1 MTAERDIPESWLPG
15 RAREPDDMTELSPE
29 KQYNSNDA
37 SGVPATGSNSKSVKR
52 PKDIHSSENSPS
64 DSQPNKPIPRSG
76 YGKLPKWTK
85 SWVLWTLLLAMV
97 PGAIAFMA
105 TAMLLKLPSAPNCPS
120 IFWPLASASVRL
132 HCAQLAASKQTV
144 KDLLQAIDLVKQLP
158 PSHPLRAEI
167 DRYVEDWSKDIL
179 QLADQNFQLGR
190 IEEAIKTARKVPNDV
205 SAYKVV
211 EEQITKWQ
219 TIWSKAEGIYQ
230 DSEAQLR
237 EQNWHQS
244 FMLAAKLLRVD
255 NKYWSTTKYD
265 ELNRLIVSAREDGDK
280 LAKAKGLADT
290 GSVENIL
297 KAIKLTESIEK
308 DSYVYQ
314 KAQATLTEFG
324 RKILAIAQTK
334 LDRRDVDAAVEL
346 VQKVPAVTGLKLEVE
361 DFIAIAEAQR
371 SAWTGTVFGLEAAIS
386 QAQQID
392 ISRPVYEKAQ
402 KFIAL
407 WQLEIEDVAR
417 LEKAR
422 TLATQGTV
430 SDLSA
435 AIAEAQLIP
444 ASNPRAQEAR
454 QDIGRWVAQVQIIE
468 DRPYLDR
475 ADQISLFDDVN
486 SLQAAIAEASQV
498 RRGRALYR
506 EARKKI
512 ATWTEKIQRTEDQPY
527 LDRAR
532 ALASSGDL
540 PSAIETA
547 RQISQGRA
555 LSQEAQVSIDEWRG
569 QLRARENWKR
579 ARETA
584 LVGTPEALAEAIRV
598 ANRVPEGSSLWSD
611 VSIAVDQWSQQLL
624 DIARAQGES
633 DMAKGIETAR
643 LIPRGTSAY
652 STARDQIRAWEEFL
666 NPPAPQIEP
675 QVTPEGTSTQEP
687 TTEQPTTTEGQ

>member
-1 MTAERDIPESWLPG
+1 MTAERDVPESWLPG
-15 RAREPDDMTELSPE
+15 RAREPDNMTGLSQK
-29 KQYNSNDA
+29 KQYDSNDP

-52 PKDIHSSENSPS
+52 PKDSDRSENLPS
-64 DSQPNKPIPRSG
+64 DSQPDKPVPSKR

-105 TAMLLKLPSAPNCPS
+105 TAMLLKLPTAPNCPS

-144 KDLLQAIDLVKQLP
+144 KDLLQAIDLVRQLP
-158 PSHPLRAEI
+158 QSHPLRTEI
-167 DRYVEDWSKDIL
+167 DRYMEDWSKDIL
-179 QLADQNFQLGR
+179 DLADQSFQLGR
-190 IEEAIKTARKVPNDV
+190 LEDAIATARKVPDDV
-205 SAYKVV
+205 SAYKLV

-219 TIWSKAEGIYQ
+219 ATWSKAEEIYKG
-230 DSEAQLR
+230 SEAQLR
-237 EQNWHQS
+237 EQHWHQA
-244 FMLAAKLLRVD
+244 FMLASKLLRVD

-280 LAKAKGLADT
+280 LAKAQGLAET

-297 KAIKLTESIEK
+297 KAIKLTETIEN

-314 KAQATLTEFG
+314 KAQTTLTEFG
-324 RKILAIAQTK
+324 RKILALAQKK
-334 LDRRDVDAAVEL
+334 LDRRDADEAIEL
-346 VQKVPAVTGLKLEVE
+346 VQKVPVVTGLKLEVE

-371 SAWTGTVFGLEAAIS
+371 NAWTGTVSGLETAIS

-402 KFIAL
+402 TMIAL
-407 WQLEIEDVAR
+407 WQLEIEDVSK

-422 TLATQGTV
+422 TLATQGTIG
-430 SDLSA
+430 DLSA

-444 ASNPRAQEAR
+444 ANNPRAQEAR
-454 QDIGRWVAQVQIIE
+454 QEIGRWVAQVQIIE

-475 ADQISLFDDVN
+475 ADQIALFDDVN

-498 RRGRALYR
+498 RKGRALYR

-527 LDRAR
+527 IDRAR

-547 RQISQGRA
+547 RQIGPGRA
-555 LSQEAQVSIDEWRG
+555 LSGEAQASIDEWRG

-584 LVGTPEALAEAIRV
+584 LAGTPEALAAAIRI

-611 VSIAVDQWSQQLL
+611 VSVAVDQWSQQLL

-633 DMAKGIETAR
+633 DMARAIETAR

-652 STARDQIRAWEEFL
+652 SAAREQIRAWEEFL

-675 QVTPEGTSTQEP
+675 EVVPEATPTEQP
-687 TTEQPTTTEGQ
+687 TTEQPTTIQGQ

>member
-1 MTAERDIPESWLPG
+1 MTAERDMPESWLPG
-15 RAREPDDMTELSPE
+15 RAREPDNMTGLSQK
-29 KQYNSNDA
+29 KQYDSHDP

-52 PKDIHSSENSPS
+52 PKDSEPSENPPS
-64 DSQPNKPIPRSG
+64 DSQPNKPVLSRS

-105 TAMLLKLPSAPNCPS
+105 TAMLLKLPTAPNCPS

-158 PSHPLRAEI
+158 PSHPLRSEI
-167 DRYVEDWSKDIL
+167 DRYMEEWSKDIL
-179 QLADQNFQLGR
+179 DLADQSFQLGR
-190 IEEAIKTARKVPNDV
+190 LEEAIATARKVPNDV
-205 SAYKVV
+205 SAFKLVK
-211 EEQITKWQ
+211 EQITKWQ
-219 TIWSKAEGIYQ
+219 TIWSKAEEVYKE
-230 DSEAQLR
+230 SEGELR
-237 EQNWHQS
+237 EQHWHQA
-244 FMLAAKLLRVD
+244 FMLASKLLRVD

-280 LAKAKGLADT
+280 LAKAQGLAET

-297 KAIKLTESIEK
+297 KAIKLTQSIEK

-314 KAQATLTEFG
+314 KAQTTLTEFG

-334 LDRRDVDAAVEL
+334 LDRRDADGAIEL
-346 VQKVPAVTGLKLEVE
+346 VQKVPVVTGLKLEVE
-361 DFIAIAEAQR
+361 DFIAIAEAQKN
-371 SAWTGTVFGLEAAIS
+371 AWTGTVSGLEAAIS

-407 WQLEIEDVAR
+407 WQLEIEDVSK

-444 ASNPRAQEAR
+444 ANNPRAQEAR
-454 QDIGRWVAQVQIIE
+454 QEIGRWVSQVQIIE

-475 ADQISLFDDVN
+475 ADQIAMFDDVN

-498 RRGRALYR
+498 QKGRALYR

-547 RQISQGRA
+547 RQISPGRA
-555 LSQEAQVSIDEWRG
+555 LSGEAQASIDEWRG

-584 LVGTPEALAEAIRV
+584 LTGTPEALAEAIRI

-611 VSIAVDQWSQQLL
+611 VSVAVDQWSQQLL

-633 DMAKGIETAR
+633 DMARAIETAR

-652 STARDQIRAWEEFL
+652 SAARDQIRAWEEFL
-666 NPPAPQIEP
+666 NPPAPQTEP
-675 QVTPEGTSTQEP
+675 QVSPEATPTEEP
-687 TTEQPTTTEGQ
+687 TTEQSTTTEGQ